1 MATLDDAVGAA
12 LSALTKSGVDAPD
25 TDLLRAVTKAIGPA
39 VYSDDAKNVACS
51 DPKELERIADGFLT
65 KKLGISEGGESVKAV
80 CEQMKGAGAHKHRG
94 AFYYLLVKHH
104 GKESVYA

>member
-12 LSALTKSGVDAPD
+12 LSALTKSGVDSPD
-25 TDLLRAVTKAIGPA
+25 MDLLRSVTKAIGPS
-39 VYSDDAKNVACS
+39 VYSADSKNVSCS
-51 DPKELERIADGFLT
+51 DAEEKKRIATGFLS
-65 KKLGISEGGESVKAV
+65 KKLGVSDGMGSVDAV

-104 GKESVYA
+104 GKDSVYA

>member
-12 LSALTKSGVDAPD
+12 LSALTKSGVDSPD
-25 TDLLRAVTKAIGPA
+25 VDLLRSITKALGPS
-39 VYSDDAKNVACS
+39 VYSADSKNVSCS
-51 DPKELERIADGFLT
+51 DPDEVARVGTNFVE
-65 KKLGISEGGESVKAV
+65 KKLGVADGAASVQAV
-80 CEQMKGAGAHKHRG
+80 CEQMKGAGAHKHRA

>member
-12 LSALTKSGVDAPD
+12 LSALTKSGVDDPD
-25 TDLLRAVTKAIGPA
+25 VDLLRSVTKAIGPS
-39 VYSDDAKNVACS
+39 VYSADSKNVSCG
-51 DPKELERIADGFLT
+51 DPEELKRIETGFLA
-65 KKLGISEGGESVKAV
+65 KKLGVSGGGESVRAV

-94 AFYYLLVKHH
+94 AFYYLLAKHH

>member
-12 LSALTKSGVDAPD
+12 LTALSKSGVNDPD
-25 TDLLRAVTKAIGPA
+25 VDLLRSVTKAIGPS
-39 VYSDDAKNVACS
+39 VYSADSRNISCS
-51 DPKELERIADGFLT
+51 DPEETKRVATGFLAN
-65 KKLGISEGGESVKAV
+65 KLGVEGGAESVDAV
-80 CEQMKGAGAHKHRG
+80 CEQMKGAGTHKHRA